1 MILAHGKNATLSVER
16 MNGESERSKSAVLL
30 AGVDAPND
38 GGDESGPE
46 PRDARRL
53 LQLQL
58 SYVRVGS
65 SGRRKHDEE
74 DGGGSRPES
83 EDRLRHREKKSRWD
97 ERRRWNEEEKT
108 IPVGRQVYV
117 VRRTEAEAKVA
128 WR

>member
-1 MILAHGKNATLSVER
+1 

-83 EDRLRHREKKSRWD
+83 EDRLIIAREPGGGACDGIQGGIEEGMQISD
-97 ERRRWNEEEKT
+97 IARRCYG
-108 IPVGRQVYV
+108 VG
-117 VRRTEAEAKVA
+117 KD
-128 WR
+128 